1 MTLAAGG
8 GLETKQAPK
17 AYSLLF
23 TLYKNDLILN
33 SFQDL
38 NSKTDAEINSA

>member
-23 TLYKNDLILN
+23 TLYKNDRYPEFI
-33 SFQDL
+33 SG
-38 NSKTDAEINSA
+38 S